1 MPFAS
6 RFVPSETA
14 AAEPPPLAMRV
25 HVALTPAEFPRLPL
39 AGQTAL
45 VVDVLRATTTV
56 VAACAAGCAGV
67 IPVAT
72 PEEARDAAARR
83 PELLLAGERNGEAIE
98 DFDLGNSPLECTPAR
113 VGGRTL
119 VLTTTNGTAAML
131 KAREA
136 AAVAVAALTNVSAAA
151 AWAARR
157 GGDVTVL
164 CAGEKGG
171 FSLEDAVCAGLLV
184 ERLCQ
189 AGQGV
194 EPSGEA
200 RAAQALGRLYGSR
213 LDRLRA
219 DSTWA
224 RTLAAKARAADLDAC
239 LVVDA
244 ANMVPVLV
252 DGVITPD
259 GAILTCA
266 EAAVDTRTGRRAR
279 PDATR

>member
-1 MPFAS
+1 
-6 RFVPSETA
+6 
-14 AAEPPPLAMRV
+14 MRV

-39 AGQTAL
+39 AGHTAL
-45 VVDVLRATTTV
+45 VVDVLRATSTV

-72 PEEARDAAARR
+72 PEEARAAAVSR
-83 PELLLAGERNGEAIE
+83 PGLLLAGEQNGEAIP

-113 VGGRTL
+113 VGGRTV

-136 AAVAVAALTNVSAAA
+136 AAAAVAALTNVSAAA
-151 AWAARR
+151 AWAAGR
-157 GGDVTVL
+157 GQDVIVL

-184 ERLCQ
+184 ERLCR
-189 AGQGV
+189 AGQGM

-219 DSTWA
+219 DSTWS
-224 RTLAAKARAADLDAC
+224 RTLTARGRAADVDAC
-239 LVVDA
+239 LVIDA
-244 ANMVPVLV
+244 ATMVPVLS
-252 DGVITPD
+252 DGMMTPD

-266 EAAVDTRTGRRAR
+266 EAGVDTRSGRRAH

>member
-1 MPFAS
+1 
-6 RFVPSETA
+6 
-14 AAEPPPLAMRV
+14 MRV
-25 HVALTPAEFPRLPL
+25 HVALTPAEFPRLAL

-56 VAACAAGCAGV
+56 VAACAAGCVGV

-83 PELLLAGERNGEAIE
+83 PEWLLAGERNGEAIE

-157 GGDVTVL
+157 RQDVIVL

-184 ERLCQ
+184 ERLCR
-189 AGQGV
+189 AGEGTDV
-194 EPSGEA
+194 SAEA
-200 RAAQALGRLYGSR
+200 QAAQALGRLYGSR

-224 RTLAAKARAADLDAC
+224 RTLAAKARAVDLDAC

-252 DGVITPD
+252 DGMIAPD
-259 GAILTCA
+259 GAILTCT
-266 EAAVDTRTGRRAR
+266 EAGVDTRTGRRPR